1 MTSTLASI
9 VVPVHNAEGTL
20 GQCLDS
26 LLGQT
31 YGDVEV
37 VCVDDGSTDGSAA
50 LLADYAARDGRVRVM
65 RQANAGP
72 GAARNR
78 GIDEARGAYLYF
90 CDADDWCDERLLEM
104 AIGALEAGEADLAA
118 FPYREFDE
126 RVGAPRT
133 PPYGFLRENFPGAV
147 VSWRDNP
154 DWVFQSFQNFP
165 WNKVLRMAFVREQG
179 LRYQEIHLTE
189 DLMFAAP
196 ALVLADRIAVV
207 DEPLVY
213 HRQGTGCNTMAKK
226 DAHPLD
232 FIEAFAALRSFLQE
246 RGLYDELRVAYAN
259 WAAGGCAYNL
269 HTLNTYEAYVAVY
282 RALAEGAAEALGLY
296 DVDERIYQV
305 AGHRELLRDLRERSA
320 QEHLFRR
327 GAEVADERDLDAY
340 FDAIH
345 TWERDVALGEGEALR
360 RQLEQVREELAATR
374 TELEGTL
381 DKRLRRMARR
391 VLRRG

>member
-20 GQCLDS
+20 DQCLDS

-31 YGDVEV
+31 YGDLEV

-50 LLADYAARDGRVRVM
+50 LLSERAARDSRVRVV
-65 RQANAGP
+65 RQDNAGP
-72 GAARNR
+72 GVARNR

-104 AIGALEAGEADLAA
+104 SIGALEEVEADLVT

-133 PPYGFLRENFPGAV
+133 PSYGFLRENFPGKV

-165 WNKVLRMAFVREQG
+165 WNKVLRTAFVREHG

-196 ALVLADRIAVV
+196 ALVLAERIAIL

-213 HRQGTGCNTMAKK
+213 HRQGTGRNTMAKK
-226 DAHPLD
+226 DAHPFD
-232 FIEAFAALRSFLQE
+232 FIEAFAALRTFLQE
-246 RGLYDELRVAYAN
+246 QGFYDELQVAYVN

-269 HTLNTYEAYVAVY
+269 HTLGTYEAYLDVY
-282 RALAEGAAEALGLY
+282 HALADGAAEELGLY
-296 DVDERIYQV
+296 DAGLDAYQV
-305 AGHRELLRDLRERSA
+305 QGHRELLEDLRSRTAE
-320 QEHLFRR
+320 EHLFRVF
-327 GAEVADERDLDAY
+327 GQSSDGHDLAGY
-340 FDAIH
+340 FDSIH
-345 TWERDVALGEGEALR
+345 TWERNVALAEKEALG
-360 RQLEQVREELAATR
+360 RQLEQAREQLAATCS
-374 TELEGTL
+374 ELEGTI
-381 DKRLRRMARR
+381 DRRLRRAARR